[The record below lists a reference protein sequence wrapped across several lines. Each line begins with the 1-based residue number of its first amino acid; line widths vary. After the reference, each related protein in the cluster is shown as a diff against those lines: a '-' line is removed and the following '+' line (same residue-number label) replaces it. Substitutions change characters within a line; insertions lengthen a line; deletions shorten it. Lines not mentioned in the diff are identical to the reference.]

1 MVLCSLEKSRG
12 KGSSKKQKVAESP
25 PSGEVSVQDIL
36 VGLSDEVKWLWKEV
50 KWLWKEVKQQGEWI
64 FSLFEVLP
72 GNLKEERIYPEQDPE
87 GSN

>member
-36 VGLSDEVKWLWKEV
+36 VGLSDEVKWIWE
-50 KWLWKEVKQQGEWI
+50 EVKQQGEWI

-72 GNLKEERIYPEQDPE
+72 GNFKEERIYPEQDPE